1 MATIMK
7 KPKQPRKNKNKNKNS
22 DLKVKEEKENI
33 TDDISIENMKLII
46 EETKEEKET
55 IKEEKETI
63 EEYKDINIKE
73 EKETIKEEIGNLKD
87 LIGYVI
93 RIFIRNHNIV
103 LENEELNKE
112 VEKVIPEIGKTF
124 SIIQKKK
131 STRVKLHDSEM
142 CMGRKIDN
150 LRCTR
155 RKLNK
160 SEFCKAHNNKLV
172 NGRYD
177 KNIETPKKTPN
188 KRGRKRK
195 VSIDPKQYNDDYIT
209 LWEDCVDGE
218 KRLVDKFSNVYTID
232 VNKPVYLGKKSLD
245 GKLIIPS
252 KLPELLT

>member
-7 KPKQPRKNKNKNKNS
+7 KPKQPRKNKNKNS

-46 EETKEEKET
+46 EET
-55 IKEEKETI
+55 KEEKETI

-142 CMGRKIDN
+142 CVGRKIDN

-195 VSIDPKQYNDDYIT
+195 VNIDPKQYNDDYIT